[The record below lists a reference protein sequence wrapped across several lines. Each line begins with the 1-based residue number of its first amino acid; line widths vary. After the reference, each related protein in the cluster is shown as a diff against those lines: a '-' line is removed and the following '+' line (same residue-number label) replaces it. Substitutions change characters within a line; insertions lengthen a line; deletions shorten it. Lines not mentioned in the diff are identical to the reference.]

1 MYTDVIDFFT
11 SYLNKCISKRNK
23 LLHMGLSVDDLDYK
37 IKLYRG
43 IISKY
48 KWLENKYQ
56 KGE

>member
-11 SYLNKCISKRNK
+11 NYLNKAICKRNN
-23 LLHMGLSVDDLDYK
+23 LSNLGFSVDELDTK
-37 IKLYRG
+37 ITLYRG